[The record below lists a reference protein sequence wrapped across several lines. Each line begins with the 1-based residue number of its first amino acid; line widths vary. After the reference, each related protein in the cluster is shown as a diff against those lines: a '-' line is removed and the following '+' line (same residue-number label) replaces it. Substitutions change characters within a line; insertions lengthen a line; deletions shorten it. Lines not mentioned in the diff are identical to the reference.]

1 MEEKLIESLHGGG
14 GHPLFGNSSS
24 MRGGRRAKD
33 DCK

>member
-1 MEEKLIESLHGGG
+1 MEEKLIENLHGG

>member
-1 MEEKLIESLHGGG
+1 MEEKIFENLQERS
-14 GHPLFGNSSS
+14 HPLFGNPSS